1 MGRRAAREAALRA
14 ARSRAGLAHQVVQPV
29 PQCSHDQGRTSE
41 TGALRTHGQW
51 FVVFYIRTDI
61 FVFHIRYY
69 IDCGRR
75 LVVHY
80 PFSTSHLEHGRLCP
94 LLGCTPRYP
103 LF

>member
-69 IDCGRR
+69 IDCGVDA
-75 LVVHY
+75 LW
-80 PFSTSHLEHGRLCP
+80 FTILSP
-94 LLGCTPRYP
+94 LLPP
-103 LF
+103 